1 MAEPPANIE
10 VKGVSAK
17 EHFEQFDT
25 WDADWPTWKV
35 GDETVGVMTNPG
47 HGIVTDAVFFG
58 PVSEF
63 KGARLRMSLF
73 GILAEHKSDKEY
85 IFKVREVQKDGKRH
99 FGGYFNDATQNLYR
113 LMIDS
118 VNSSSDVTVNS
129 LIKKK
134 DMKLEEDE
142 GYMWLTMGQSVGPL
156 NFDLGYVLPVLLT
169 AVFQK
174 ENGTP
179 ISDFGI
185 TPLNIPITS
194 LQNEEQFEEDI
205 IKKMLRYD
213 TKQINLIIQKNPDE
227 KRTKT
232 MFTGIL
238 NYRRLKELGIDHPL
252 TSIRQLDK
260 LSKIDPSNPDHIATL
275 KRDLSEHSEDA
286 LSEHSE
292 DAQPTISAPSAS
304 GAK

>member
-17 EHFEQFDT
+17 EYFEQFDT

-35 GDETVGVMTNPG
+35 GDETVGVMIFSG
-47 HGIVTDAVFFG
+47 EILTDAVFFG

-63 KGARLRMSLF
+63 KGARIRISSF
-73 GILAEHKSDKEY
+73 GFLAEHKSDKEY

-142 GYMWLTMGQSVGPL
+142 GYMWLTMGQSVAPL
-156 NFDLGYVLPVLLT
+156 NFDVGYVIPVLLT

-185 TPLNIPITS
+185 TPLDIPITS
-194 LQNEEQFEEDI
+194 RYTAEQFEEDM
-205 IKKMLRYD
+205 IKRMLRYD
-213 TKQINLIIQKNPDE
+213 TKLIKLIIQKNPDS

-232 MFTGIL
+232 FFTGIL
-238 NYRRLKELGIDHPL
+238 KYRRLKELGIDYPL

-260 LSKIDPSNPDHIATL
+260 LSKIDPSNPDNIATL
-275 KRDLSEHSEDA
+275 M
-286 LSEHSE
+286 
-292 DAQPTISAPSAS
+292 PAPSAS

>member
-10 VKGVSAK
+10 VKGFRVTDDEQVETPK
-17 EHFEQFDT
+17 EQVEQVDT

-35 GDETVGVMTNPG
+35 GDETVGVMSIPG

-63 KGARLRMSLF
+63 KGVRMRMSF
-73 GILAEHKSDKEY
+73 SGILAEHKSDKEY
-85 IFKVREVQKDGKRH
+85 IFKVREVQQDGKRH

-129 LIKKK
+129 LIKKR

-142 GYMWLTMGQSVGPL
+142 GYMWLTMGRGNIGPL

-185 TPLNIPITS
+185 TPLDIPITS
-194 LQNEEQFEEDI
+194 LQNEEQYEEDI

-213 TKQINLIIQKNPDE
+213 TKLIKLIIQKNPDG

-252 TSIRQLDK
+252 TSIRQLEK

-275 KRDLSEHSEDA
+275 KRDLSE
-286 LSEHSE
+286 
-292 DAQPTISAPSAS
+292 DAQPTIPAPSAS